1 MNKYKTVSCVEA
13 IRRLNEDSYMQVE
26 IRDDANDEKT
36 LLMFQMLC
44 AIFGDEEV
52 NESVEYLKGNKQ
64 NA

>member
-1 MNKYKTVSCVEA
+1 MFEFRPISCVEA
-13 IRRLNEDSYMQVE
+13 IQRINEDPYMQVE

-52 NESVEYLKGNKQ
+52 SLAVEYFKEISKK
-64 NA
+64 